1 MCWPGAKLESL
12 CSWKEREQK
21 PAKEGGKGFEGEER
35 KRRAGITEGERRR
48 ESEEF
53 GAAQLEPEV
62 GVRRQTEHGLQVHP
76 LCGVSIQPWEAQ
88 ALGLSRCLGARTDL
102 MGGGATSTPPVS
114 SD

>member
-21 PAKEGGKGFEGEER
+21 PAKEDGKGFEGEER

-62 GVRRQTEHGLQVHP
+62 GSGGKQNM
-76 LCGVSIQPWEAQ
+76 AF
-88 ALGLSRCLGARTDL
+88 RCIPCA
-102 MGGGATSTPPVS
+102 V
-114 SD
+114 